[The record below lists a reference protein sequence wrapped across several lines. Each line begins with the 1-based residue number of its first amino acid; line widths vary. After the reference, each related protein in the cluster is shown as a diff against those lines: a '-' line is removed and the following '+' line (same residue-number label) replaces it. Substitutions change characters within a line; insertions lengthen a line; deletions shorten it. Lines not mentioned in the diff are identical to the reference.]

1 MSAAPHVVVVAE
13 IGINH
18 EGDFGAC
25 LRMVEAAAA
34 AGADAIKLQ
43 TVDADRSYDPG
54 SPSYALFKRSAL
66 TREQTAAVFA
76 RARERGLKPV
86 TTAVDPDTIDWV
98 DRLAPYAHKVSSGL
112 LTTTPIL
119 RHLARKGRP
128 VVLSTGMAE
137 EAEIGE
143 AVAALRE
150 SGCADLVLLQC
161 TSLYPA
167 PEALLNLAAI
177 PWLRAR
183 FGAPSGFSDHS
194 AGTRAAMLSV
204 AYGAVMVEK
213 HFTLDPTRD
222 GFDHR
227 LSLDPAEFARMVADI
242 RAATAMAGKAG
253 RTLSP
258 AERDMRRWAHR
269 VLVAA
274 TDVPAGAV
282 LGPENVTY
290 RRPPQDGPAGLRPG
304 LMEAVYGRRTRAP
317 LRAGQVLVAADID
330 GWPPGGTPE

>member
-1 MSAAPHVVVVAE
+1 MNVSAHVIVVAE

-18 EGDFGAC
+18 EGDFAVC
-25 LRMVEAAAA
+25 LRMIDAAAS

-43 TVDADRSYDPG
+43 TVDADRSYDPD
-54 SPSYALFKRSAL
+54 SPSYELFKRSAL

-76 RARERGLKPV
+76 RARELGLKPF

-98 DRLAPYAHKVSSGL
+98 DRLEPYAHKVSSGL
-112 LTTTPIL
+112 LTTTPVL

-137 EAEIGE
+137 ETEIAE
-143 AVAALRE
+143 AVSALRGA
-150 SGCADLVLLQC
+150 GCADLVLLQC

-167 PEALLNLAAI
+167 PDELLNLAAI

-183 FGAPSGFSDHS
+183 FGAPTGFSDHS
-194 AGTRAAMLSV
+194 IGTRAAMLSV

-213 HFTLDPTRD
+213 HFTLDPARE

-227 LSLDPAEFARMVADI
+227 LSLGPAEFAHMVVDI
-242 RAATAMAGKAG
+242 RAATVMAGRAE
-253 RTLSP
+253 RILSP

-274 TDVPAGAV
+274 VDVSAGAL
-282 LGPENVTY
+282 LGPENLIY
-290 RRPPQDGPAGLRPG
+290 RRPPVGGPAGLRPG
-304 LMEAVYGRRTRAP
+304 LMEAVYGHRARTA
-317 LRAGQVLVAADID
+317 LRAGQVLQVEDID
-330 GWPPGGTPE
+330 GWPFEGGPE